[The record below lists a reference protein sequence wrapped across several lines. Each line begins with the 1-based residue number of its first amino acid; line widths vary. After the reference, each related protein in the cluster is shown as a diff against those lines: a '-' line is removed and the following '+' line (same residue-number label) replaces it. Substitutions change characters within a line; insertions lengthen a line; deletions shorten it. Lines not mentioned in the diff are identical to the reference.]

1 MAIPSS
7 SDRSR
12 RPFLVSL
19 SLFLFISAVLVL
31 LFLFLDPSPGSLA
44 FLPSRLSA
52 SPPSLPSPRQQSL
65 TPTTTRGSPP
75 DSQPAGPLATAKAD
89 EASRPPAKAEARGGG
104 GVPGAD
110 DDSGGARSV
119 EAPDGKTD
127 TSVAAAA
134 GAGGDDEEPPLRVR
148 WETCSRLGRGV
159 SSTDYIP
166 CLDNVRA
173 IKALRSRRHMEH
185 RERHCP
191 VAPRPRCLVP
201 LPFGY
206 RTPVPWPRSRDMIW
220 YNNVPHP
227 KLVEYKKDQN
237 WVTRSGDYLVFPGGG
252 TQFKDGV
259 GRYIEFIEQ
268 IMPAIQWGMH
278 TRTVLDVGCG
288 VASFGGYL
296 LDRNVITMS
305 FAPKDEHEA
314 QIQFALE
321 RGIPAFLAV
330 IGTQKL
336 PFPDNAFDV
345 VHCARCRVHWYADGG
360 KPLLELNR
368 VLRPGGY
375 FIWSA
380 TPVYRQEKRDQDD
393 WNGSYAPLD
402 SCILANAVSNSDE
415 SWPIPW
421 PERLNVRYASVPGE
435 SASNKEA
442 FDADTKYWKQIV
454 SDVYF
459 SDFPLNWSSIR
470 NIMDMNA
477 GFGGCDI
484 IEVAAEIDRI
494 LRPGRWFV
502 LKDTIEMIKKMR
514 PVLKSLHYETVVVKQ
529 QFLVATKSFWRPG
542 KPASRSG

>member
-12 RPFLVSL
+12 RPFLLSL
-19 SLFLFISAVLVL
+19 SLFLFISAALVL

-52 SPPSLPSPRQQSL
+52 SASAPPLPSPRQQSL
-65 TPTTTRGSPP
+65 TPTATRGSPP
-75 DSQPAGPLATAKAD
+75 DSQPAGPLATAEAD
-89 EASRPPAKAEARGGG
+89 EASQPPAEAEARGGG
-104 GVPGAD
+104 GVPGAG

-134 GAGGDDEEPPLRVR
+134 GTGGDVEEPPLRVR

-206 RTPVPWPRSRDMIW
+206 RTPVPWPRSRDM
-220 YNNVPHP
+220 V
-227 KLVEYKKDQN
+227 
-237 WVTRSGDYLVFPGGG
+237 
-252 TQFKDGV
+252 
-259 GRYIEFIEQ
+259 
-268 IMPAIQWGMH
+268 
-278 TRTVLDVGCG
+278 RTSRD
-288 VASFGGYL
+288 
-296 LDRNVITMS
+296 S
-305 FAPKDEHEA
+305 FAC
-314 QIQFALE
+314 L
-321 RGIPAFLAV
+321 
-330 IGTQKL
+330 
-336 PFPDNAFDV
+336 
-345 VHCARCRVHWYADGG
+345 CR
-360 KPLLELNR
+360 
-368 VLRPGGY
+368 
-375 FIWSA
+375 
-380 TPVYRQEKRDQDD
+380 
-393 WNGSYAPLD
+393 YAPLD
-402 SCILANAVSNSDE
+402 SCILATDVSSSDE
-415 SWPIPW
+415 SWPVPW
-421 PERLNVRYASVPGE
+421 PERLNVRYASVPGD

-454 SDVYF
+454 SEVYF

-477 GFGGCDI
+477 GFGG
-484 IEVAAEIDRI
+484 
-494 LRPGRWFV
+494 
-502 LKDTIEMIKKMR
+502 
-514 PVLKSLHYETVVVKQ
+514 
-529 QFLVATKSFWRPG
+529 
-542 KPASRSG
+542 